1 MRKMVKQTR
10 PDRGWTVLGMLAQLR
25 EYHVPFHS
33 NLSLGPHLL
42 ALRHKRFF
50 ARGKVGGLGQRE
62 PAKRSA
68 RGLALIVR
76 CQANLSLIHLKSSRG
91 RRNAR
96 PPAMMMKAFSQA
108 APILEH
114 NLWSFE
120 ARFSLLFY
128 GSSFIWSRKKAFV
141 LRINLNEHEELSG
154 LLITQRKNDESKFIM
169 VLFHSPC

>member
-1 MRKMVKQTR
+1 ML
-10 PDRGWTVLGMLAQLR
+10 DMLAQLP

-76 CQANLSLIHLKSSRG
+76 CQAPGKPLLDSSQI
-91 RRNAR
+91 
-96 PPAMMMKAFSQA
+96 FSRA
-108 APILEH
+108 EKRA
-114 NLWSFE
+114 
-120 ARFSLLFY
+120 
-128 GSSFIWSRKKAFV
+128 SSSDD
-141 LRINLNEHEELSG
+141 EEG
-154 LLITQRKNDESKFIM
+154 LLAGCSNS
-169 VLFHSPC
+169 

>member
-10 PDRGWTVLGMLAQLR
+10 PEREWTVLGMLAQLR

-76 CQANLSLIHLKSSRG
+76 CQAPGKPLLASRG

-154 LLITQRKNDESKFIM
+154 LLITERKNDESKFIT